1 MAFRE
6 LGRAVRTIFLLRFLS
21 SQSLRNLIQ
30 SATNKSEALNSFLK
44 WVFFGGQGVITEN
57 DREEQRKAIKYNH
70 LVSNLIIFHTVFSLT
85 QVLDNLVRQGYS
97 IHRETISFVSPF
109 ITEHINRFGNYSLN
123 LKRRTPPLKIGR
135 NWKAKI
141 A

>member
-1 MAFRE
+1 M
-6 LGRAVRTIFLLRFLS
+6 
-21 SQSLRNLIQ
+21 
-30 SATNKSEALNSFLK
+30 
-44 WVFFGGQGVITEN
+44 
-57 DREEQRKAIKYNH
+57 KYNH